1 MQLMQFKPNF
11 HIEIIDCEQ
20 LVLFSEVKQ
29 HLLQG
34 SIYVAIADLIHSC
47 PMTEEIITENLLP
60 KFPLE
65 CIQEA
70 FIRLKKK
77 GFVSKFCNKTP
88 KNILAFWSD
97 LSLDDEV
104 QIKSSIVIKNFTQH
118 SSSYLASALDN
129 LSLKVDK
136 SGDFFIVIVDNYICD
151 ELDAFNNARLKDKKP
166 WMLLKPSGHIIWIGP
181 IFEPSHTGCWNC
193 LAEKLKEN
201 RRVEID
207 LFGLSNRNLNI
218 PPLYHLP
225 TIQNIAMNMAAI
237 EVAKW
242 ERTQQSHQL
251 NNNLLT
257 LDLGNMEMRLHSF
270 KSLATCTSCQP
281 ALKPMKQTFLNLQSS
296 PKKYFFDE
304 GERSCSLDDT
314 LQNLSDNISPIT
326 GVISSI
332 RHSIV
337 NDEHICYTVRTLPL
351 PTKDICHERYLRVP
365 DVATGKG
372 KTKLQAT
379 VGCIA
384 EAIERYNC
392 TFMTQEEIRCS
403 YDDIKHEAIH
413 PHTLLNFSEMQ
424 YDNREEINA
433 HRTGFNRIPEC
444 YDGSEIGWTAVYSMT
459 HNCIRYIPSS
469 YCYLSYPYENDV
481 KMCPGSSN
489 GCASG
494 NSLEEAFFYAFLEL
508 AERDAVAIWWYNRIK
523 RPCVNLDSFNDSSL
537 NQIQA
542 KFKKDNRELFVLDIT
557 TDLQIPC
564 FVAVSW
570 KSNGSQIFFGTGS
583 HLEPRIGVARA
594 ISELNQIMIRA
605 NTPKNI
611 DLKSIAPVERDLV
624 KWSIS
629 EMIENHPYLVP
640 EGVCNPE
647 KLHAPSDDFLIDI
660 NLFIQ
665 ILKKLG
671 LEVFFFDLTNPNI
684 RFYTARVIIPGLRH
698 FWSRLGPGRLYDI
711 PVHLGWLQKP
721 LTEFEMNSIPY
732 FL

>member
-1 MQLMQFKPNF
+1 MQFKPHF
-11 HIEIIDCEQ
+11 HVEIIDCEQ
-20 LVLFSEVKQ
+20 LVLFSEDKR
-29 HLLQG
+29 HWLRG
-34 SIYVAIADLIHSC
+34 SIYVEIARLILSR
-47 PMTEEIITENLLP
+47 PMSEEIITESLLP
-60 KFPLE
+60 KFPLG

-70 FIRLKKK
+70 LIRLKKK

-88 KNILAFWSD
+88 KNVLAFWSD
-97 LSLDDEV
+97 LALDMDV
-104 QIKSSIVIKNFTQH
+104 RAKTSIGIKNFSQH
-118 SSSYLASALDN
+118 SSSDLTNALEN
-129 LSLKVDK
+129 LSLKVGK
-136 SGDFFIVIVDNYICD
+136 SGDFFVVIVDNYISD
-151 ELDAFNNARLKDKKP
+151 ELEAFNKVRLEDKKP
-166 WMLLKPSGHIIWIGP
+166 WLLLKPSGRIIWIGP
-181 IFEPSHTGCWNC
+181 IFEPGHTGCWNC

-207 LFGLSNRNLNI
+207 LFGLNNSSLNI
-218 PPLYHLP
+218 PSLSHLP
-225 TIQNIAMNMAAI
+225 TTQIIAMNMAAI
-237 EVAKW
+237 EIAKW
-242 ERTQQSHQL
+242 EKSPQSHQL
-251 NNNLLT
+251 YSNLLT
-257 LDLGNMEMRLHSF
+257 LDLGNMETRLHPF
-270 KSLATCTSCQP
+270 KSLVTCTTCQP
-281 ALKPMKQTFLNLQSS
+281 VNKFTKKPFLNLQSS
-296 PKKYFFDE
+296 QKKYFFDE

-314 LQNLSDNISPIT
+314 LQNLTDHISPIT

-351 PTKDICHERYLRVP
+351 QAKDMGHERYLRVP

-392 TFMTQEEIRCS
+392 TFTTQEELRCS

-413 PHTLLNFSEMQ
+413 PYTLLNFSEMQ
-424 YDNREEINA
+424 YDNREEIND
-433 HRTGFNRIPEC
+433 HRSGFNKIPER
-444 YDGSEIGWTAVYSMT
+444 YDGSEIGWTALYSMT
-459 HNCIRYIPSS
+459 HNRVRYIPSS

-481 KMCPGSSN
+481 RMCPGNSN

-494 NSLEEAFFYAFLEL
+494 NSLEEAFLYAILEL

-523 RPCVNLDSFNDSSL
+523 RPCVNLDNFNDSLL

-564 FVAVSW
+564 YAAVSW
-570 KSNGSQIFFGTGS
+570 KSDGSQIFFGTSS
-583 HLEPRIGVARA
+583 HLEPRIGVVRA

-605 NTPKNI
+605 NTPKNV

-629 EMIENHPYLVP
+629 EIIDNHPYLVP
-640 EGVCNPE
+640 EGICNPK
-647 KLHAPSDDFLIDI
+647 KLHTQSDDFLTDI
-660 NLFIQ
+660 NLCIQ
-665 ILKKLG
+665 IFKNLD
-671 LEVFFFDLTNPNI
+671 LEVLFFDLTNPNI
-684 RFYTARVIIPGLRH
+684 RFHTARVVIPGLRH
-698 FWSRLGPGRLYDI
+698 FWSRLGSGRLYDV
-711 PVHLGWLQKP
+711 PVYLGWLQKP
-721 LTEFEMNSIPY
+721 LSEFEMNPIPY